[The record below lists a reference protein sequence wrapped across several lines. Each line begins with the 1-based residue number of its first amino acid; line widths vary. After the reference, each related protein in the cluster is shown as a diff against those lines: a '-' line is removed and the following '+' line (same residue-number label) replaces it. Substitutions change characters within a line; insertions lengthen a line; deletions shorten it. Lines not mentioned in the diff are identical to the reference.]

1 MLYRIRKLLI
11 KLRSLI
17 VELRLLSI
25 DDNKI
30 LEVITIEF
38 MNVLQSILENIWKIQ
53 DLFDVAYDISVDEFN
68 DPILGFD
75 LINIRIENLIVL
87 ILFLR

>member
-38 MNVLQSILENIWKIQ
+38 MNVLQSILENI
-53 DLFDVAYDISVDEFN
+53 
-68 DPILGFD
+68 
-75 LINIRIENLIVL
+75 
-87 ILFLR
+87 